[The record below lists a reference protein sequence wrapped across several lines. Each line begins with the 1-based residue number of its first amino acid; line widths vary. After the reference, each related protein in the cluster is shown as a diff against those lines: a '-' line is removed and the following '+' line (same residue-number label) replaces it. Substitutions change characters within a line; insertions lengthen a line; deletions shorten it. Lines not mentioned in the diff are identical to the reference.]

1 MTPELSV
8 DEGPVALAPDE
19 RARVQRAV
27 DRIEERTVAAEHGL
41 HLPGTA
47 ADPALLAASGLP
59 EGAAMVW
66 QQWDGYEVSSG
77 ESRILPLAQLAT
89 ATEDARAEG
98 LLAAGDRVIGEAGR
112 DLLVLPADPWA
123 EGADVVRVREDGERL
138 PEASSVAH
146 LLLGLLAESG
156 VIYDAQGE
164 FREDV
169 IGEDAVLTSQT
180 LRRLLRRRLDHDQD
194 APRSRLEL
202 ARALH
207 RSGELQAAKRELNAV
222 LKRAPQWCWV
232 HHELGA
238 VLAALGDA
246 RGAQRSQE
254 KAAED
259 APDDALRAY
268 FLAWAATA
276 ATQDKARAHLATKV
290 LALRPEFAAE
300 QLRAAEALVADENP
314 AAAEQAAVLGLA
326 VAPMSL
332 PLLALR
338 REL

>member
-1 MTPELSV
+1 MRPEGSG
-8 DEGPVALAPDE
+8 EERPVALAPDE

-27 DRIEERTVAAEHGL
+27 DRVEERTVAAEHGL
-41 HLPGTA
+41 HLPGA
-47 ADPALLAASGLP
+47 PADPAALAASGLP

-66 QQWDGYEVSSG
+66 QLWDGYELSSG
-77 ESRILPLAQLAT
+77 ESRLLPLAQIDA
-89 ATEDARAEG
+89 ATEAAQAEEI
-98 LLAAGDRVIGEAGR
+98 LAAGDRVIGEAGR
-112 DLLVLPADPWA
+112 DTLVLPADPWA
-123 EGADVVRVREDGERL
+123 EGADVVRVLEDGERL

-169 IGEDAVLTSQT
+169 IGEDAVLTPQT

-202 ARALH
+202 ARAL
-207 RSGELQAAKRELNAV
+207 RRAGELQAAKRELTAV

-238 VLAALGDA
+238 VLASLGDA

-259 APDDALRAY
+259 ASDDALRAY
-268 FLAWAATA
+268 FLAWAATSA
-276 ATQDKARAHLATKV
+276 AEKTRVGLAAKV

-300 QLRAAEALVADENP
+300 QLRAAEALVADENLV
-314 AAAEQAAVLGLA
+314 AAQQTVALGLA